1 MIKHANSRGTT
12 NCDPFFFGCVKSTT
26 NFLLKWNSLFL
37 RKWNQKPNT
46 IPLIS
51 RVRGPCCKLQAP
63 FFPLQLF
70 MAQVRRMEAMNW
82 NGRSKVPY
90 SYSTDQEN
98 EVKRISTL
106 SELQVVDDVMANI
119 LFKKFKTIKSNV
131 CKNIYISTLFE
142 LGVVD
147 DIMANILFK
156 NSKR

>member
-1 MIKHANSRGTT
+1 M
-12 NCDPFFFGCVKSTT
+12 
-26 NFLLKWNSLFL
+26 
-37 RKWNQKPNT
+37 
-46 IPLIS
+46 
-51 RVRGPCCKLQAP
+51 
-63 FFPLQLF
+63 
-70 MAQVRRMEAMNW
+70 
-82 NGRSKVPY
+82 PY

-119 LFKKFKTIKSNV
+119 LFKNFKTIKSNV

-156 NSKR
+156 KFKTIKFRKEVYLLFSANLNCISSRLN